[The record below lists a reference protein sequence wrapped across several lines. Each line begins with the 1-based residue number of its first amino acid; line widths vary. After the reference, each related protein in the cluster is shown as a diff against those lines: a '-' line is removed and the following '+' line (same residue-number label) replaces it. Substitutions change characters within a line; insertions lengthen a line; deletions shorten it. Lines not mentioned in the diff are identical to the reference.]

1 MLDLTR
7 RPKMGLLLISPERFA
22 SIGEG
27 TARGSY
33 KERKEAEADWM
44 LKETSAIAEVTFTG
58 ITWTR
63 EDVQRAIDAFS
74 SAKVDY
80 VLAIYLS
87 WAEDFAWIRF
97 LRDRSS
103 SRTSRSGRETAK

>member
-22 SIGEG
+22 NIGEG

-33 KERKEAEADWM
+33 QQRKEAEAAWM
-44 LKETSAIAEVTFTG
+44 LKETSSIAEVTFTG
-58 ITWTR
+58 ITWNR
-63 EDVQRAIDAFS
+63 EDVQRAIDAFTA
-74 SAKVDY
+74 AKVDY

-97 LRDRSS
+97 LRDMP
-103 SRTSRSGRETAK
+103 E